1 MAGSDMIRRK
11 LATEV
16 VVPILNERMKRRKV
30 AIRVVEKAIMPRE
43 KREQKKPA
51 AMNINADRA
60 STAA

>member
-16 VVPILNERMKRRKV
+16 VVPIFNERMKRRKV

-43 KREQKKPA
+43 KREQKKT
-51 AMNINADRA
+51 
-60 STAA
+60 SSHEH